1 VKFTQTHADLYVPD
15 GISASE
21 ALSRTTHL
29 CIGAHPD
36 DQEINAYHGIAACY
50 RRPDQWFTGVCVTDG
65 AGSARVGP
73 YAGYSDAEM
82 VEIRKREQRQAA
94 VLGEYAC
101 EIQLAWPSSEVK
113 NPAQSAVTDELEA
126 VLRATRPEVLYLH
139 NPADKHETHVACF
152 ARGLAA
158 VRRLAPAERPT
169 VCHGFEGWRN
179 LDWLADDEKVPLP
192 TDSRPHLFA
201 ALVGLFDSQIA
212 GGKRYDLAGPARNL
226 ANATFFDSHAADGT
240 RSLSWAMN
248 LTPLLLD
255 DSLDP
260 VAFTLQKIDALRD
273 DVRERLQRV
282 SS

>member
-1 VKFTQTHADLYVPD
+1 MKFTQTDAELYVPD
-15 GISASE
+15 GLTVAD

-36 DQEINAYHGIAACY
+36 DQEINAFHGIAACY

-65 AGSARVGP
+65 AGSARVGA
-73 YAGYSDAEM
+73 YADYSDAEM
-82 VEIRKREQRQAA
+82 GAIRRREQRQAA
-94 VLGEYAC
+94 VLGEYAG

-113 NPAQSAVTDELEA
+113 NPASSTVTDELEA
-126 VLRATRPEVLYLH
+126 ILRATRPEVLYLH

-158 VRRLAPAERPT
+158 VRRLDPAERPAI
-169 VCHGFEGWRN
+169 CHGFEGWRN
-179 LDWLADDEKVPLP
+179 LDWLDDAEKVPLP

-201 ALVGLFDSQIA
+201 ALIGLFDSQIA

-240 RSLSWAMN
+240 SSLAWAMD

-260 VAFTLQKIDALRD
+260 VAFTVQKIDALRA

>member
-1 VKFTQTHADLYVPD
+1 MQTNAELFVPD
-15 GISASE
+15 GLTTAD

-36 DQEINAYHGIAACY
+36 DQEINAFHGIATCF
-50 RRPDQWFTGVCVTDG
+50 RQPSQWFTGVCVTDG

-73 YAGYSDAEM
+73 YASYSDTEM
-82 VEIRKREQRQAA
+82 VAIRRREQRHAA
-94 VLGEYAC
+94 VLGEYAG

-113 NPAQSAVTDELEA
+113 DPANTTVTDELETI
-126 VLRATRPEVLYLH
+126 LRATRPDVLYLH

-152 ARGLAA
+152 ARSLAA
-158 VRRLAPAERPT
+158 VRRLDPSERPA

-226 ANATFFDSHAADGT
+226 ANATFFDSHSADDT
-240 RSLSWAMN
+240 RSLAWAMD